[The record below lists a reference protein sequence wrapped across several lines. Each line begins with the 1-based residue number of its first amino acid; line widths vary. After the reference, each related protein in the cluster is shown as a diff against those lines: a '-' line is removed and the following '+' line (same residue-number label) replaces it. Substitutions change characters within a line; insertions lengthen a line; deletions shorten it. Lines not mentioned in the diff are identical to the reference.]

1 MPPSVSASEKAIAV
15 DASNS
20 KLPQEALFRDVN
32 FEVMPVPAS
41 GSVQNF
47 YCPPCGDGEY
57 FQAKGIAGREIGR
70 ILTPSMDT
78 DSPRNRRNPV
88 NEPLLTK
95 PGVSGALIPDW
106 AALLFAVG
114 AFLAV
119 GGFLS
124 AWFTDSGI
132 ATLIMT
138 IGLAACTAG
147 MNAGERAIADADL
160 R

>member
-1 MPPSVSASEKAIAV
+1 
-15 DASNS
+15 
-20 KLPQEALFRDVN
+20 
-32 FEVMPVPAS
+32 
-41 GSVQNF
+41 
-47 YCPPCGDGEY
+47 
-57 FQAKGIAGREIGR
+57 
-70 ILTPSMDT
+70 MD
-78 DSPRNRRNPV
+78 
-88 NEPLLTK
+88 EPLPKK
-95 PGVSGALIPDW
+95 PRASGALIPDW
-106 AALLFAVG
+106 AALLFAAG

-147 MNAGERAIADADL
+147 MDAGERAIADADL